1 MFTSTTSRNYPENI
15 DEDTDTDAA
24 DSDRD
29 SSDKVGINKGNEGE
43 PHIELAD
50 ERTRWPQFGNLWI
63 QQPTMLMELKMT
75 S

>member
-29 SSDKVGINKGNEGE
+29 SSDKVGINEGNEGE
-43 PHIELAD
+43 PHIELAND
-50 ERTRWPQFGNLWI
+50 KARWPQFVDPLDPAAEYAN
-63 QQPTMLMELKMT
+63 ELKMT